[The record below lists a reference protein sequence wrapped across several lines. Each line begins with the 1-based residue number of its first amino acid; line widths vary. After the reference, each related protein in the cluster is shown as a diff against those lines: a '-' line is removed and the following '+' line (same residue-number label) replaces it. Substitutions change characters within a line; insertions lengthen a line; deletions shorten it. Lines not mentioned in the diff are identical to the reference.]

1 MTTKRFDPSR
11 AHRLDRP
18 ERMTWLPPAEV
29 LLALGLKAGES
40 VADIGA
46 GTGYFTLPMAKAVG
60 SSGRVY
66 AVDAQ
71 PEMLEFLRQKLD
83 TTVNA
88 NIELIHAEADA
99 TRLPDASCDLVFLAN
114 VWHEFD
120 DRLAVLR
127 EARRVLKDAG
137 RIAILD
143 WRPDVEP
150 EHGPPLAI
158 RLTAESAAAELTAA
172 GFGGQTQR
180 EIGKYSWLVQAQ
192 AEAMRGTPR

>member
-11 AHRLDRP
+11 AYRLDRP

-29 LLALGLKAGES
+29 LQALGLKAGET
-40 VADIGA
+40 VADVGA
-46 GTGYFTLPMAKAVG
+46 GTGYFALPMANAVG

-83 TTVNA
+83 PTA
-88 NIELIHAEADA
+88 HSNIELVHAEADS
-99 TRLPDASCDLVFLAN
+99 TRLPDAGCDLVFLAN

-120 DRLAVLR
+120 DRQAVLR
-127 EARRVLKDAG
+127 EARRVLKDLG
-137 RIAILD
+137 RIAVLD

-158 RLTAESAAAELTAA
+158 RQSPQSAIADLAAAGYEGLS
-172 GFGGQTQR
+172 FQSV
-180 EIGKYSWLVQAQ
+180 GKYSWLIQA
-192 AEAMRGTPR
+192 RV

>member
-1 MTTKRFDPSR
+1 M
-11 AHRLDRP
+11 P
-18 ERMTWLPPAEV
+18 ERMTWLPPPEV
-29 LLALGLKAGES
+29 ILVLGLKAGES

-83 TTVNA
+83 AGA
-88 NIELIHAEADA
+88 NSNVELIHAEADS
-99 TRLPDASCDLVFLAN
+99 TKLPDASCDLVFLAN

-120 DRLAVLR
+120 DRQAVLR
-127 EARRVLKDAG
+127 EARRLLKNSG

-150 EHGPPLAI
+150 EHGPPLAL
-158 RLTAESAAAELTAA
+158 RFTAESAVAELAAA
-172 GFGGQTQR
+172 GFGGQSQR
-180 EIGKYSWLVQAQ
+180 DIGKYSWLVQAQ
-192 AEAMRGTPR
+192 AEAIRGTPR